1 MQKIKVIEDSYTVW
15 LQETRQVNVELEDG
29 RVLGI
34 RRMEDDNGSEEY
46 YQLKPKGEE
55 IYRRGEWKNISEVEW
70 KNDEESQ
77 FAELIAYNLFMDS
90 FAKDDVINED
100 ELENPFI

>member
-1 MQKIKVIEDSYTVW
+1 MKNVKVIEDSHTVW

-34 RRMEDDNGSEEY
+34 RKMEDDNGSEEY

-55 IYRRGEWKNISEVEW
+55 IYRRGDWKNISEVEW
-70 KNDEESQ
+70 KDEAESQ
-77 FAELIAYNLFMDS
+77 FAEVIAYNLFMES
-90 FAKDDVINED
+90 FIKDDVINVD

>member
-46 YQLKPKGEE
+46 YQLKPKG
-55 IYRRGEWKNISEVEW
+55 
-70 KNDEESQ
+70 
-77 FAELIAYNLFMDS
+77 
-90 FAKDDVINED
+90 
-100 ELENPFI
+100 

>member
-1 MQKIKVIEDSYTVW
+1 MQTVKVIEDSYTIW

-55 IYRRGEWKNISEVEW
+55 IYKRGDWKNISEVEW
-70 KNDEESQ
+70 KDDDEAQ
-77 FAELIAYNLFMDS
+77 FAELIACNLFMDS

>member
-1 MQKIKVIEDSYTVW
+1 MQTVKVIEDSYTIW

-55 IYRRGEWKNISEVEW
+55 IYKRGDWKTISEVEW
-70 KNDEESQ
+70 KDDEEAQ
-77 FAELIAYNLFMDS
+77 FAELIACNLFMDS
-90 FAKDDVINED
+90 FTKDEVINVD

>member
-55 IYRRGEWKNISEVEW
+55 IYKRGDWKNISEVEW
-70 KNDEESQ
+70 KDDEEAQ
-77 FAELIAYNLFMDS
+77 FVELIAYNLFMDS
-90 FAKDDVINED
+90 FIKDEVIDMD

>member
-34 RRMEDDNGSEEY
+34 RRMEDDNGSE
-46 YQLKPKGEE
+46 
-55 IYRRGEWKNISEVEW
+55 
-70 KNDEESQ
+70 
-77 FAELIAYNLFMDS
+77 
-90 FAKDDVINED
+90 
-100 ELENPFI
+100 